1 MFFGLTSLPVTFQ
14 AIINDFLRDII
25 EAGDVA
31 AFINDV
37 MVGTKTEVGQNDI
50 VEEVSRRI
58 MENNLFV
65 KLKKC
70 M

>member
-1 MFFGLTSLPVTFQ
+1 MFFGLTNLSVTFE

-31 AFINDV
+31 AFIDDV
-37 MVGTKTEVGQNDI
+37 MVGTETEVEQNDI
-50 VEEVSRRI
+50 VKEVLRRI

-65 KLKKC
+65 KLEKYV
-70 M
+70 